1 MTLAEEN
8 SDFLSVEELPASVRE
23 ALRSTL
29 EPNEGILA
37 WFEPNLDELLHF
49 GSGIVI
55 LTNRAVLGYQPVTED
70 AKLFRAF
77 AGGPLSQCFVSM
89 ASLVSELEQR

>member
-1 MTLAEEN
+1 MVAVPIEGLLDLSLRLSLDHRVSVYDALYLALALER
-8 SDFLSVEELPASVRE
+8 DVR
-23 ALRSTL
+23 L
-29 EPNEGILA
+29 
-37 WFEPNLDELLHF
+37 
-49 GSGIVI
+49 
-55 LTNRAVLGYQPVTED
+55 VTED